1 MLCQV
6 YFNFKNLN
14 VQSVVYQFYFNKMK
28 KEQLLRKLKGKL
40 ENEKKQKQISQPTG
54 SWSENPERKGGI
66 KTLFLWISSQ
76 LQG

>member
-40 ENEKKQKQISQPTG
+40 ENGKKQKQISQPTG
-54 SWSENPERKGGI
+54 S
-66 KTLFLWISSQ
+66 
-76 LQG
+76 